1 MSWAAHNPEKYSEIC
16 REGIKERM
24 SMIVGLPISEEA
36 DAFIDDFLWSIEGHR
51 DKEIRKIFN
60 NLLDIS
66 FDQIRDAEADYFSS
80 LANV

>member
-16 REGIKERM
+16 REGIKEKM
-24 SMIVGLPISEEA
+24 HLITGLPMSDEV
-36 DAFIDDFLWSIEGHR
+36 DGFVDDFLWSIESNASDGV
-51 DKEIRKIFN
+51 RKVFN
-60 NLLDIS
+60 ALLDIS